1 MPFSQQLERWANR
14 IQHYPIISQSVMLF
28 PIWNGA
34 TRGDLTTV
42 LSPTTMQPSESS
54 SVPFKRRRISND
66 ENVSFQ
72 YRSGDLSSMKIIR
85 TFESDY
91 RASVV
96 AKCHGSNNDSAYDSD
111 DDVDFRI
118 RRHSVELQQ
127 RTLKM
132 VMMANKQQNQMEGT
146 DEILLTIPRA
156 TLYKMEAQYDCR
168 SGEQLAPKWNK
179 GGKGTVKF
187 LRDLDEDEFTYGM
200 VWMVMRDEQ
209 TLMEKFRHIVDPE
222 LPVSTAMVVV
232 VINPIP

>member
-1 MPFSQQLERWANR
+1 
-14 IQHYPIISQSVMLF
+14 MLF

-118 RRHSVELQQ
+118 RRQVQ
-127 RTLKM
+127 
-132 VMMANKQQNQMEGT
+132 
-146 DEILLTIPRA
+146 
-156 TLYKMEAQYDCR
+156 CR
-168 SGEQLAPKWNK
+168 P
-179 GGKGTVKF
+179 
-187 LRDLDEDEFTYGM
+187 
-200 VWMVMRDEQ
+200 
-209 TLMEKFRHIVDPE
+209 
-222 LPVSTAMVVV
+222 
-232 VINPIP
+232 

>member
-1 MPFSQQLERWANR
+1 
-14 IQHYPIISQSVMLF
+14 MLF
-28 PIWNGA
+28 PIWNGG

-146 DEILLTIPRA
+146 DEVLLTIPRA

-200 VWMVMRDEQ
+200 VWMVMKDEQ